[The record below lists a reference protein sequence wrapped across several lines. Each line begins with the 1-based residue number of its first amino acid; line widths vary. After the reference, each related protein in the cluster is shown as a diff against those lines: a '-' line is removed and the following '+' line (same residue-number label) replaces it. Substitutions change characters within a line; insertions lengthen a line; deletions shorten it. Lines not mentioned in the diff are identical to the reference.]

1 MSKRKSARQRGSYGS
16 YGQSR
21 VTNDPA
27 ATIEQQALDL
37 HQRRAHENNSV
48 RTEILKRA
56 ETEARQIKKQGDADA
71 SDYYWN
77 YARRLRRRGW
87 ANEGAQEIKQEAA
100 NRAEQV
106 MNRAREQSER
116 YERDTRNHE
125 RTMREVSESLQ
136 SQMQPTGG
144 KGVRI
149 NPKGTNLYIR
159 NYSH

>member
-1 MSKRKSARQRGSYGS
+1 MRRGLYGRS
-16 YGQSR
+16 GGA
-21 VTNDPA
+21 NAA

-37 HQRRAHENNSV
+37 HQKRAEENDSA
-48 RTEILKRA
+48 RTAILKRA
-56 ETEARQIKKQGDADA
+56 EAEAKQIKQQGDADA
-71 SDYYWN
+71 SNYYWN

-87 ANEGAQEIKQEAA
+87 ANDGVQDIKQDAS

-106 MNRAREQSER
+106 MSKAREQAAK
-116 YERDTRNHE
+116 YEQDTRNHE
-125 RTMREVSESLQ
+125 RTVRDVAESLQ